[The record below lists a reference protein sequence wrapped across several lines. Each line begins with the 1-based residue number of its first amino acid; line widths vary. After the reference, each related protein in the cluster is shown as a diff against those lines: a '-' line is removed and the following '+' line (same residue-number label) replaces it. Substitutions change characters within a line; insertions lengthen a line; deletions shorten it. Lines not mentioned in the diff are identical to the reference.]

1 MEGKERMSSFECN
14 YVLNGIG
21 LAIEESRQSGINAS
35 KMMERRVIYSGEFT
49 NHRLNG
55 EGCKWMEG

>member
-1 MEGKERMSSFECN
+1 MSSFECN